1 MVPAGSSED
10 VTWKARKGGRQVL
23 NTFSITDIGKKRKL
37 NEDYVFTSREPIGNM
52 SNVFIV
58 ADGMGGHKAG
68 DYASKYTVETIVAE
82 IQRSF
87 EKNPVKILSKAI
99 EISNAHI
106 REKSLEDE
114 SLEGMG
120 TTVVVATVMGK
131 YLQVA
136 NVGDSRLYIVN
147 EEIKQITRDHSLVEE
162 MVRMGGIDRQEAR
175 NHPDKNIITRAIGVG
190 DKVEVDFFSA
200 ELKPGDI
207 ILMCSDGLT
216 NMLEDEEI
224 REILRKSDSLR
235 EKAGEL
241 VEKANKNGGKDNIT
255 VVLIEP
261 FA

>member
-1 MVPAGSSED
+1 MEPAGSLD
-10 VTWKARKGGRQVL
+10 AVTWRAHKGGKQVL

-37 NEDYVFTSREPIGNM
+37 NEDYVFTSREPIGNL

-99 EISNAHI
+99 EIANAHI
-106 REKSLEDE
+106 REKSMEDE

-120 TTVVVATVMGK
+120 TTVVAATLMGK

-136 NVGDSRLYIVN
+136 NVGDSRLYVVN

-175 NHPDKNIITRAIGVG
+175 NHPDKNIITRAIGVS
-190 DKVEVDFFSA
+190 DKVEVDFFSV
-200 ELKPGDI
+200 ELRPGDI

-224 REILRKSDSLR
+224 REILRKSSDLES
-235 EKAGEL
+235 KAGEL
-241 VEKANKNGGKDNIT
+241 VKTANNNGGKDNIA
-255 VVLIEP
+255 VILIEP